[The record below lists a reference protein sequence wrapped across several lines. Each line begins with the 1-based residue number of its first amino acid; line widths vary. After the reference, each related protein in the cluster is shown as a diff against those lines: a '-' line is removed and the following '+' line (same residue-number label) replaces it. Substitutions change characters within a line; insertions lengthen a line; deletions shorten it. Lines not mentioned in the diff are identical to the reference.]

1 MEKVKLEKLDQVVG
15 VPLSAEQHEEMQGI
29 IRQYAPGMPEGR
41 LMRIAWLIFRR
52 QLLSKGPIH
61 LVGEELGA

>member
-1 MEKVKLEKLDQVVG
+1 MEKEKLDQVVG
-15 VPLSAEQHEEMQGI
+15 VPLSVEQRKELQNI
-29 IRQYAPGMPEGR
+29 IKLYAPEMPEGR
-41 LMRIAWLIFRR
+41 LLRIAWLIFRR